1 LAAALLAVAL
11 VAGGCTSGHVPDV
24 DGARAVAARAIREL
38 RANSPSQA
46 RYVEKLVADAEVATA
61 GELASPRWRRD
72 TGRAAAA
79 WLRVVR
85 AAREATRSQRTVVAQ
100 ARANY
105 LDLLHPVE
113 IDLAR
118 ARSEIRET
126 GMGRREGAAME
137 RAAVAIST
145 AKRLASAGSYDQ
157 AVDKLRKAR
166 EDASVVHA
174 SWLGLHERF
183 SDRRLRRQW
192 RTIADAVVQESR
204 DLQHFGI
211 VVDKL
216 KRELILYYRGLR
228 MATFH
233 AELGAN
239 GLKRKE
245 FSGDRATP
253 EGVYRIIEFKQGK
266 RTGYYKALLLDYPNA
281 EDRVRFDLGKRRG
294 TIPRRAGIG
303 GLIEIHGDGG
313 AGADWTDGCV
323 ALSNEDMDVIFSRVR
338 LGTPV
343 AIVGT
348 YGR

>member
-1 LAAALLAVAL
+1 MLLAVVV
-11 VAGGCTSGHVPDV
+11 VAACTGGHVPDV
-24 DGARAVAARAIREL
+24 DGARAVAARAVKEL
-38 RANSPSQA
+38 RRTSPSQA
-46 RYVEKLVADAEVATA
+46 RYVEKLVAVAEVATA
-61 GELASPRWRRD
+61 GELATPRWRRD

-79 WLRVVR
+79 WLRVVL
-85 AAREATRSQRTVVAQ
+85 AAREATRSQRSITAQ
-100 ARANY
+100 ARTSF
-105 LDLLHPVE
+105 LELLHPVE

-137 RAAVAIST
+137 RAAVAVATS
-145 AKRLASAGSYDQ
+145 KRLAAAGSYDR
-157 AVDKLRKAR
+157 AIDKLRKAR
-166 EDASVVHA
+166 EDASVVHK
-174 SWLGLHERF
+174 SWLRLHERF
-183 SDRRLRRQW
+183 SSSRLRRQW
-192 RTIADAVVQESR
+192 RTIADAVVQESK
-204 DLQHFGI
+204 DLQHFAI

-216 KRELILYYRGLR
+216 QRELILYYRGLR

-245 FSGDRATP
+245 FAGDRATP
-253 EGVYRIIEFKQGK
+253 EGVYRVIEFKQGR
-266 RTGYYKALLLDYPNA
+266 RTKYYKALLLDYPNA
-281 EDRVRFDLGKRRG
+281 EDRARFDLGKRRG

-303 GLIEIHGDGG
+303 SLIEIHGDGG
-313 AGADWTDGCV
+313 AGGDWTDGCI
-323 ALSNEDMDVIFSRVR
+323 ALSNQDMDVIFSRVR